1 MGGIVKTLIKWG
13 FIAAIALSILATFL
27 GGTAF
32 WYFSRSLPDI
42 ITVADYR
49 PAIVSQIVATQGTPA
64 VVGEFFK
71 ERRYLIPYE
80 KIPEKLVQAFIS
92 AEDDQFF
99 SHQGINI
106 TSILRAAFANFRAGH
121 VVQGGS
127 TITQQVA
134 KSLLLTPERSFV
146 RKAKEL
152 ILANQI
158 ERNLSKQQILYLYL
172 NQIYL
177 GHGSYGVQA
186 AAKVYFGKD
195 VSNLD
200 TAECAMIAGM
210 PQAPGKYSPHQN
222 PKRAKDRQL
231 YVLRRMY
238 ENRYLK
244 QDEYESAMKEKLK
257 VYGEVDVNSK
267 FSPYFVETIR
277 RQMLDKFG
285 DRALL
290 EDGLQ
295 VTIDIDPLLMK
306 AAGKSVRE
314 GLRAI
319 DRRNGFRGPVKK
331 IKSDEE
337 IAKWI
342 SDARLRLVIDELG
355 YDVLLPEGVID
366 TIEAVKLAGL
376 KQEGDLLKTDEIY
389 QGIVTSL
396 DSKAKVAVVN
406 VGIVRTEIPLSEL
419 SWAKSGISQPSQVLS
434 RGDVIQ
440 VRVIRRDGDR
450 IIVGLDQ
457 DTEIQGALFAMN
469 AQTGQVLA
477 IEGGFNYDKSQFNR
491 ALQAQRQMGSS
502 FKAMIFS
509 AALER
514 GYTPATII
522 VDAPIVYNDEE
533 TGKWKPANFE
543 EKFYGDTTFRQA
555 LIKSRNIPTIKIVQD
570 VGVPYVTEFA
580 KRIGMPTTLPKDL
593 SISLGSGTIS
603 LAELTRAY
611 AIFPRFGRKIEPI
624 YFTMVK
630 DRDGKLLEENKIPAT
645 KGIAEIMKEVQAE
658 TPPLVGQTAAESG
671 APAAGVSRPPAPALA
686 TVVPNLPVY
695 PLRSDPQQV
704 LDPRIAYV
712 ASHLMKEVVSYG
724 TGAGAKLL
732 GRPAAGKT
740 GTTNEYQDAWFMGFT
755 TNIVA
760 GAWVGYDTQRPIGK
774 GETGARAALPI
785 WLDFMREAVKNT
797 PESDF
802 EVPPGVVFASIH
814 PQTGKLAPPNA
825 SYAIKE
831 AFLEGSE
838 PKESG
843 TTPGQNGQPQRST
856 GDFLKEDIE

>member
-1 MGGIVKTLIKWG
+1 MGGFIKGLIKWS
-13 FIAAIALSILATFL
+13 FLAAIAGSIVVTLL
-27 GGTAF
+27 GGSAF
-32 WYFSRSLPDI
+32 WYFSRSLPAI

-49 PAIVSQIVATQGTPA
+49 PAVVSQVVATQGTPA
-64 VVGEFFK
+64 VIGEFFK

-80 KIPEKLVQAFIS
+80 QIPEKLVQAFIS

-99 SHQGINI
+99 SHQGVNL
-106 TSILRAAFANFRAGH
+106 TSIMRAAFANFRAGH

-158 ERNLSKQQILYLYL
+158 ERNLTKQQILYLYL

-177 GHGSYGVQA
+177 GHGAYGVQA
-186 AAKVYFGKD
+186 AAKVYFDKD
-195 VSNLD
+195 VSKLD
-200 TAECAMIAGM
+200 VAECAMIAGM
-210 PQAPGKYSPHQN
+210 PQAPGKYSPHLN
-222 PKRAKDRQL
+222 PKKAKERQL

-238 ENRYLK
+238 ENQFLK
-244 QDEYESAMKEKLK
+244 QDEFDEAAKEKLK
-257 VYGEVDVNSK
+257 VHGEVDVNPK
-267 FSPYFVETIR
+267 YSPYFIETLR
-277 RQMLDKFG
+277 RQIVEKYG
-285 DRALL
+285 DRALY

-295 VTIDIDPLLMK
+295 ITVDIDPALMK
-306 AAGKSVRE
+306 TAGKAVRE

-319 DRRNGFRGPVKK
+319 DRRNGYRGAIKK
-331 IKSDEE
+331 IKKDEDIE
-337 IAKWI
+337 KWI
-342 SDARLRLVIDELG
+342 NDGRIRLVIEELG

-366 TIEAVKLAGL
+366 TIEAVKFAGM
-376 KQEGDLLKTDEIY
+376 KQEGDLLKIDSIY
-389 QGIVTSL
+389 QGVVTSL
-396 DSKAKVAVVN
+396 DPKSKVAIVN
-406 VGIVRTEIPLSEL
+406 VGVVKTELPMSEL
-419 SWAKSGISQPSQVLS
+419 TWARPGISQPSQILT
-434 RGDVIQ
+434 RGDVVQI
-440 VRVIRRDGDR
+440 RVIKREGDR

-469 AQTGQVLA
+469 ALTGQVLA
-477 IEGGFNYDKSQFNR
+477 VEGGFNFAKSEFNR
-491 ALQAQRQMGSS
+491 ALQAQRQMGSA
-502 FKAMIFS
+502 FKPMIFS
-509 AALER
+509 AALEK

-533 TGKWKPANFE
+533 SGKWKPANFE

-570 VGVPYVTEFA
+570 VGVGYVSEFA
-580 KRIGMPTTLPKDL
+580 QRIGMPSTLPKDL
-593 SISLGSGTIS
+593 SVSLGSGTIS

-611 AIFPRFGRKIEPI
+611 AIYPRFGRKIYPI
-624 YFTMVK
+624 YYTMVK
-630 DRDGKLLEENKIPAT
+630 DRDGKLLEENKVPPLKPID
-645 KGIAEIMKEVQAE
+645 EIMRQVAAE
-658 TPPLVGQTAAESG
+658 TPPTSPATPVSGESAESSSVPLVSS
-671 APAAGVSRPPAPALA
+671 APP
-686 TVVPNLPVY
+686 LPTY
-695 PLRSDPQQV
+695 PLRADPEQV
-704 LDPRIAYV
+704 LDPRVAFV

-724 TGAGAKLL
+724 TGAEAKKL

-740 GTTNEYQDAWFMGFT
+740 GTTNEYQDAWFMGYST
-755 TNIVA
+755 TIVA
-760 GAWVGYDTQRPIGK
+760 GAWVGYDTQKPIGK

-785 WLDFMREAVKNT
+785 WLDFMREAVKNQ

-802 EVPPGVVFASIH
+802 EIPPGVVFASIH

-831 AFLEGSE
+831 AFLEGTE

-843 TTPGQNGQPQRST
+843 SSVGGNGQPARST

>member
-1 MGGIVKTLIKWG
+1 MSGIIKTLIKWG
-13 FIAAIALSILATFL
+13 FLAAIVGSILLTL
-27 GGTAF
+27 VGGAGF

-49 PAIVSQIVATQGTPA
+49 PAIVSQVVTTQGKPA
-64 VVGEFFK
+64 VIGEFFK

-80 KIPEKLVQAFIS
+80 KIPEKLVQAVIS
-92 AEDDQFF
+92 AEDDTFF
-99 SHQGINI
+99 THQGVNVS
-106 TSILRAAFANFRAGH
+106 SILRAAFANFRAGH

-177 GHGSYGVQA
+177 GHGAYGVQA
-186 AAKVYFGKD
+186 AAKVYFDKD
-195 VSNLD
+195 VSELD
-200 TAECAMIAGM
+200 VAECAMIAGM

-222 PKRAKDRQL
+222 PKKAKERQL
-231 YVLRRMY
+231 YVLRRMF
-238 ENRYLK
+238 ENHYLK
-244 QDEYESAMKEKLK
+244 QDEYDAATKEKLK
-257 VYGEVDVNSK
+257 VHDEFDVNTKYSA
-267 FSPYFVETIR
+267 YFIETIR
-277 RQMLDKFG
+277 RQLIDKYG
-285 DRALL
+285 DRALY

-295 VTIDIDPLLMK
+295 VTVDADALLMK
-306 AAGKSVRE
+306 TAGRAVRE

-319 DRRNGFRGPVKK
+319 DRRNGFRGPIKRIKK
-331 IKSDEE
+331 DED

-342 SDARLRLVIDELG
+342 AESRIKLVIDELG

-366 TIEAVKLAGL
+366 TIEAVKFGGM
-376 KQEGDLLKTDEIY
+376 KEEGDLLKNDETY
-389 QGIVTSL
+389 TGIVMAI
-396 DSKAKVAVVN
+396 DAKTKVTTVN
-406 VGIVRTEIPLSEL
+406 VGVIKTELPMSEL
-419 SWAKSGISQPSQVLS
+419 TWAKPGVSFPSQVLS
-434 RGDVIQ
+434 RGDVVE
-440 VRVIRRDGDR
+440 VRVIRHDAGR
-450 IIVGLDQ
+450 IIVSLDQ
-457 DTEIQGALFAMN
+457 DTEIQGALFSMN
-469 AQTGQVLA
+469 ATTGQVLA
-477 IEGGFNYDKSQFNR
+477 VEGGFSFQKSEFNR
-491 ALQAQRQMGSS
+491 ALQAQRQMGSA
-502 FKAMIFS
+502 FKPFIFS
-509 AALER
+509 SALEK

-580 KRIGMPTTLPKDL
+580 KRVGMPTVLPKDL

-611 AIFPRFGRKIEPI
+611 SIFPRFGQKIEPI
-624 YFTMVK
+624 YYSLVK
-630 DRDGKLLEENKIPAT
+630 DRDGKLLEENKIHPEKT
-645 KGIAEIMKEVQAE
+645 IAEIWKEVLAE
-658 TPPLVGQTAAESG
+658 TTTPATPETSPADPGATLGPSPTQTAAS
-671 APAAGVSRPPAPALA
+671 
-686 TVVPNLPVY
+686 TMPNLPTY
-695 PLRSDPQQV
+695 PLRADPNQV
-704 LDPRIAYV
+704 LDPRVAFV

-724 TGAGAKLL
+724 TGAGAKML

-740 GTTNEYQDAWFMGFT
+740 GTTNDYQDAWFMGFT
-755 TNIVA
+755 PTIVT

-785 WLDFMREAVKNT
+785 WLDFMKEAVKNQ
-797 PESDF
+797 PENDF

-814 PQTGKLAPPNA
+814 PQTGKLVPASA

-831 AFLEGSE
+831 AFLEGTE

-843 TTPGQNGQPQRST
+843 TATGGNAQPARST
-856 GDFLKEDIE
+856 GDFLKEDSE